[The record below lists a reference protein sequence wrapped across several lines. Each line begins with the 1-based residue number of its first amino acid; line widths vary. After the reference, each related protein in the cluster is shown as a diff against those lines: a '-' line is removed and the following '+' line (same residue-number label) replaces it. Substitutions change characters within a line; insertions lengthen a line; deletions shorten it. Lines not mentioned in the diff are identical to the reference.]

1 MDDKLRE
8 AQALLSKVLKAQA
21 VAYEAQAKA
30 NNLRDDLL
38 FCLQSDEDVAKVM
51 RKKCYVQTRI
61 RRATTPEIEEIE
73 EQIADKK
80 ARLYEQNMEKIRF
93 LQSEAQ
99 MIDEAIDELTTDE
112 AVAELEEKLFLLRD
126 KTKLPPEALRAAQSL
141 VIRSDEQ

>member
-1 MDDKLRE
+1 M
-8 AQALLSKVLKAQA
+8 LSKVLKAQA
-21 VAYEAQAKA
+21 KADEAVAKA

-38 FCLQSDEDVAKVM
+38 FCLQSDDEVAKAM

-73 EQIADKK
+73 EEIANLK
-80 ARLYEQNMEKIRF
+80 ADLYEQNMEKIRF
-93 LQSEAQ
+93 LQSDIQLIEEE
-99 MIDEAIDELTTDE
+99 IDALTSND